1 MKRHKVKDGMIIF
14 LFSSYI
20 KMTPKGEADQY
31 CSLISVFSFLLG
43 LNFLSKKGDQ
53 INLLQLSGWQQ

>member
-1 MKRHKVKDGMIIF
+1 MIIF

-43 LNFLSKKGDQ
+43 LNFLSEKGDH
-53 INLLQLSGWQQ
+53 INLLQLSGWQ